1 MYLIVLNEEQKGV
14 AMAEGIGDQFQKET
28 KYSRKKMSGGYLN
41 WSKRPEVYKVYDDA
55 AKIEL
60 EPFLPLSVSLEEVL
74 KHRKSVR
81 RFSDTLL
88 TVTELSCLL
97 WACTGIQRKEQGYA
111 FRTAPSAGALYPL
124 ETYIVVHKVED
135 IERGV
140 YHYNIR
146 DNVLEE
152 LKKGDFRRDITNAAL
167 GQRMCLE
174 CAVVFVWTAVFYRC
188 KWKYKQRAYRY
199 IYLDAGHLAQNLALA
214 AVGLGLGSCQIGA
227 LFDDEVNAL
236 LGIDGVEESTVYMSV
251 VGHPL

>member
-1 MYLIVLNEEQKGV
+1 MTGV
-14 AMAEGIGDQFQKET
+14 GDQFQKET
-28 KYSRKKMSGGYLN
+28 KYYREKMIGGHLN
-41 WSKRPEVYKVYDDA
+41 WSKKPKVYKVYADA

-60 EPFLPLSVSLEEVL
+60 EPPLPVSVSLDEVL
-74 KHRKSVR
+74 KHRKSIR
-81 RFSDTLL
+81 RFSDTLI
-88 TVTELSCLL
+88 TVQELSCLL
-97 WACTGIQRKEQGYA
+97 WACTGIQRKEHGYE
-111 FRTAPSAGALYPL
+111 FRTAPSAGALYPI
-124 ETYIVVHKVED
+124 ETYIVVNKVED

-140 YHYNIR
+140 YHYNIKEH
-146 DNVLEE
+146 VLEE

-174 CAVVFVWTAVFYRC
+174 CAVVFVWTAIFFRS

-227 LFDDEVNAL
+227 LFDDEVNTL
-236 LGIDGVEESTVYMSV
+236 LAIDGVEESTVYLSV